1 MGKKDFITGDD
12 IILTSELKIGS
23 STGSLKDRRT
33 DSDSWVSNATYV
45 PTTAHLHN
53 KVEAGGPT
61 AGPETKM
68 ATRKEQSSATLRS
81 LNYQQM
87 GNYSSIWFGHLNN
100 RAEAFPMY
108 IHQDI
113 YIQGVTGGGRRLDD
127 TYGVKAHNRYFVFYN
142 VSGWSGTKRN
152 YPYQRKGWMKVS
164 VPSGTL
170 NSFYNFN
177 LFQLDSGSD
186 SLTFDANGNNVSK
199 FLLSKGHYWVVLVND
214 TDIYDTSNS
223 PSSSIGFGLHASSTF
238 MGEDAAWRGSYQA
251 TFGNT
256 VGLIST
262 ATAWQPTTS
271 STFTPP
277 ATITTSNWSEWTSN
291 DNASP
296 GFWKSRIMFYGV
308 DS

>member
-1 MGKKDFITGDD
+1 M
-12 IILTSELKIGS
+12 LNLYV
-23 STGSLKDRRT
+23 
-33 DSDSWVSNATYV
+33 WSN
-45 PTTAHLHN
+45 LC
-53 KVEAGGPT
+53 
-61 AGPETKM
+61 
-68 ATRKEQSSATLRS
+68 S
-81 LNYQQM
+81 
-87 GNYSSIWFGHLNN
+87 
-100 RAEAFPMY
+100 
-108 IHQDI
+108 
-113 YIQGVTGGGRRLDD
+113 
-127 TYGVKAHNRYFVFYN
+127 
-142 VSGWSGTKRN
+142 
-152 YPYQRKGWMKVS
+152 
-164 VPSGTL
+164 
-170 NSFYNFN
+170 FN